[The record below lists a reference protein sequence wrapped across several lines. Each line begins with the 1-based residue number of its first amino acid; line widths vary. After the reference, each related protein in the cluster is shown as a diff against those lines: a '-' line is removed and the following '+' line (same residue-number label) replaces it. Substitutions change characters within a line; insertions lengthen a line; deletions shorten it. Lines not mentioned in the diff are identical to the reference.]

1 MNEPRRFSVGVEPDQ
16 EEDDQGFHDPQA
28 ADARVVE
35 GSRVHFILICQ
46 EMMTTDEFQKI
57 KSSTKSFYFLL
68 NFLVFFSLCVA
79 WFENDGMGA
88 F

>member
-35 GSRVHFILICQ
+35 GSRVHLRIFDLSR
-46 EMMTTDEFQKI
+46 DAD
-57 KSSTKSFYFLL
+57 
-68 NFLVFFSLCVA
+68 N
-79 WFENDGMGA
+79 
-88 F
+88 